1 MIIDRN
7 TWKML
12 EINLLMFQ
20 LILTVGFTP
29 KAVPLQHSNIDIT
42 LHIPFVSG
50 TNAYINL
57 VNYIAV

>member
-1 MIIDRN
+1 
-7 TWKML
+7 ML

-20 LILTVGFTP
+20 LILAVGFTP